1 MHDIFQPRA
10 GERERLRHA
19 LSDDEFGLKLD
30 RLAAPLR
37 ALRHQGCLGDA
48 IAARLVAERGDPTEA
63 AVASVEVAKSL
74 PLIVLAER
82 IQTYPDN
89 FTRFVA
95 IGTRDAGL
103 GRATKTSLVLAVKHT
118 PGALLATLGDFAE
131 HGVNLAK
138 LESRPRRG
146 APFEYLFHVDLD
158 GSVDDDEVRAAIE
171 AARAHT
177 SLLRVLGSYPA
188 AT

>member
-1 MHDIFQPRA
+1 MGWCVYRAFCLEAGGRLPQLALEEIVAAKELHGYVPIMPRDAHVAA
-10 GERERLRHA
+10 GLAVRERPGRH
-19 LSDDEFGLKLD
+19 G
-30 RLAAPLR
+30 
-37 ALRHQGCLGDA
+37 QGEVNVSGR
-48 IAARLVAERGDPTEA
+48 IGARLLAPPRERT
-63 AVASVEVAKSL
+63 
-74 PLIVLAER
+74 
-82 IQTYPDN
+82 
-89 FTRFVA
+89 
-95 IGTRDAGL
+95 L
-103 GRATKTSLVLAVKHT
+103 GVNA
-118 PGALLATLGDFAE
+118 PALLATLGDFAE